1 MFDWNKLID
10 MTQAEE
16 RYSRDKST
24 IKRAISS
31 GKIKEGIDCKKFG
44 RDWVF
49 LKENLDK
56 IYKR

>member
-1 MFDWNKLID
+1 MFDWNQLID
-10 MTQAEE
+10 MSEVEKRYE
-16 RYSRDKST
+16 REKST

-56 IYKR
+56 IYKK